1 VTPLLRA
8 RDHPIESWE
17 CCAPRPLLETSRYA
31 RNADDIACF
40 DGLLSLSA
48 RDRALAEENT
58 EAS

>member
-1 VTPLLRA
+1 VPGAQRA
-8 RDHPIESWE
+8 FWRAQS
-17 CCAPRPLLETSRYA
+17 A
-31 RNADDIACF
+31 ADDIACF